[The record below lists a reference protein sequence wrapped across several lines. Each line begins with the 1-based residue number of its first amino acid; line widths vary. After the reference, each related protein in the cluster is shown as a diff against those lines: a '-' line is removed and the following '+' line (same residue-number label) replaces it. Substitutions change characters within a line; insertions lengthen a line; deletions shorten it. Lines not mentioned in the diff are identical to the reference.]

1 MKPTE
6 SESNLL
12 FANVNK
18 KLLEVDH
25 DHMHHLLIQKNHD
38 NLKRTFGDVRVKFK
52 FFLENKT

>member
-38 NLKRTFGDVRVKFK
+38 NLKRTFGDVRVLN
-52 FFLENKT
+52 FFRK